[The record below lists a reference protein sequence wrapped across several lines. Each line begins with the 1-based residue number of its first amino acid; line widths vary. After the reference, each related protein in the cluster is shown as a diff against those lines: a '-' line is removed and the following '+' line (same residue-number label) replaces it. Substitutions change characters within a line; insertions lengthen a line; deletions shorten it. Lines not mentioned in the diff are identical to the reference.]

1 MCFRSKSQKK
11 AEESANLASAESR
24 AAAELERQQVV
35 RQRAEQKR
43 EDIQGALSQKSV
55 NQGRRGSSGARGRR
69 SLYSANTGAGFIS
82 RFD

>member
-1 MCFRSKSQKK
+1 MCFRSKSQKR
-11 AEESANLASAESR
+11 AEEAANQQSAESR
-24 AAAELERQQVV
+24 AAAELERQRVV

-43 EDIQGALSQKSV
+43 EDIEGALSQKSV
-55 NQGRRGSSGARGRR
+55 NQGRRGSSGSRGRR